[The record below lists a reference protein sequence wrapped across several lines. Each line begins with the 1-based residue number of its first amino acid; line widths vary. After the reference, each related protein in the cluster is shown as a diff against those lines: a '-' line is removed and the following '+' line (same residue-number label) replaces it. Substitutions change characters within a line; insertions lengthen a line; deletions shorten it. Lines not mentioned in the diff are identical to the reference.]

1 MPTMAVMWVSVPK
14 TWMGIP
20 VVLPEESRGN
30 QNRWTIRQCSLKSKK
45 KNASQT
51 ELWQHT
57 NFSHHSETFLI
68 VGAAATDKNGDLML
82 LQRHLIVPDCAD
94 DSLRDGNGR

>member
-1 MPTMAVMWVSVPK
+1 MPTMAVMCVSVPK

-30 QNRWTIRQCSLKSKK
+30 QNRWRIRQSFLKSKE
-45 KNASQT
+45 NASQT
-51 ELWQHT
+51 ELRQHT
-57 NFSHHSETFLI
+57 NFSHHSETLLI
-68 VGAAATDKNGDLML
+68 VGAAATDKNGDLVL

-94 DSLRDGNGR
+94 DPLGDGNSQ